1 MPFIT
6 TAERIGIEKG
16 LKQGLEQGLQQG
28 FKQGREEGIRQG
40 LLKAIELGLELKFGA
55 KGLHLLTEIKKI
67 KNINILE
74 NISNAIKT
82 ANNINDIRKIYM

>member
-6 TAERIGIEKG
+6 TAEKIGIEKG
-16 LKQGLEQGLQQG
+16 LKQGLQQR

>member
-6 TAERIGIEKG
+6 TAEKIGIEKG
-16 LKQGLEQGLQQG
+16 LKQGLQQR

-67 KNINILE
+67 RNINILE